1 MNKSKLNH
9 LKSVTHKTISESILR
24 GHIIQNPKINDFDEI
39 KRKNNN
45 IYDKKYER

>member
-9 LKSVTHKTISESILR
+9 LKSVTHIMISESIIR
-24 GHIIQNPKINDFDEI
+24 RYIIQNPKINDIDEI